1 MPTKPPTEI
10 IIRPAQTAIH
20 GLEVVTPVGTFY
32 RETLERA
39 RETAALQA
47 KAHGLS
53 VREAV

>member
-1 MPTKPPTEI
+1 MPTKPTTEI

-53 VREAV
+53 VREAF